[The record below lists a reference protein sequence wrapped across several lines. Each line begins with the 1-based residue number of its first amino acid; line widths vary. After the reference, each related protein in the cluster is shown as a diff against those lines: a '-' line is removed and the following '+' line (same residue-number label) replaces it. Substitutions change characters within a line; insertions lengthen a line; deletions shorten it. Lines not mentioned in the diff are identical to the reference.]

1 MTKYCPHCSGPNA
14 DYAKYCTYCGK
25 PLQAPGE
32 KKNQTLLVVLIC
44 STIGLLI
51 VFIVF
56 LAIVLTKDNSPS
68 ETNLLQDSICL
79 DSTAVE
85 PADTA
90 EAIPTAAA
98 TAEDITST
106 TTHDELKE
114 LVRKASRSKEG
125 EGGEDVFFGSLK
137 LRGDYVVCTYAS
149 FCDYWGDD
157 KNSLLYFVMDN
168 LANSKACCEMA
179 QYAYQN
185 GYELK
190 IVIELPDDRLSY
202 TYENDAWLLMP
213 ISV

>member
-1 MTKYCPHCSGPNA
+1 MTKYCPHCSSTNA
-14 DYAKYCTYCGK
+14 DFAKYCSYCGK
-25 PLQAPGE
+25 PLLAPGE
-32 KKNQTLLVVLIC
+32 KKSQTLLVVLIC
-44 STIGLLI
+44 LTIGLVI
-51 VFIVF
+51 VFIGL
-56 LAIVLTKDNSPS
+56 LAIVLIKDNSSS
-68 ETNLLQDSICL
+68 EATFLQDSICL

-85 PADTA
+85 PAEVA

-106 TTHDELKE
+106 TAHVELDK
-114 LVRKASRSKEG
+114 LVRKASRSMEG
-125 EGGEDVFFGSLK
+125 EGREDVFFESLS

-202 TYENDAWLLMP
+202 TYDNSSWLLMP
-213 ISV
+213 LSL

>member
-14 DYAKYCTYCGK
+14 DFAKYCTYCGK

-137 LRGDYVVCTYAS
+137 LRGNYVVCTYAS
-149 FCDYWGDD
+149 FCDYWNGKED
-157 KNSLLYFVMDN
+157 LLNWVMED
-168 LANSKACCEMA
+168 LANSKACREMA

-185 GYELK
+185 CYDLK
-190 IVIELPDDRLSY
+190 IVIEMPDDKLSY
-202 TYENDAWLLMP
+202 TYSRSAWLEIP
-213 ISV
+213 FSF